1 MRKIPKPMGAL
12 SDSDSRPGDFP
23 LGSVESRAAARAAI
37 VPEPCINIV
46 FGRDCEEKMRFAQI
60 PDLDGAIFER
70 LPGETFAKFTR
81 RMVNLPGRKQGGLI
95 TSYTVDRPSRPSI
108 PKA

>member
-1 MRKIPKPMGAL
+1 MRKIPKPTGAL
-12 SDSDSRPGDFP
+12 SDTDVKPGDFP

-46 FGRDCEEKMRFAQI
+46 FGRDGDEKMRFAQL
-60 PDLDGAIFER
+60 PDLDNAIYER
-70 LPGETFAKFTR
+70 LPSETFAQFTR
-81 RMVNLPGRKQGGLI
+81 RMLNLPGRKQGGLI
-95 TSYTVDRPSRPSI
+95 TRYTIDRPSRPSI